1 MTRNAEGSHRLLE
14 TLSSAACIVLY
25 TALVLRA
32 RVLENAEVGAGSVML
47 TNSWRGCSSTERIYA
62 LGGSTS
68 RTLSEHSTQATAR
81 GA

>member
-32 RVLENAEVGAGSVML
+32 RVLENAELVLALDADQQRRVLIDRAIRRGRIDIADAVRALNPGDAAGA
-47 TNSWRGCSSTERIYA
+47 
-62 LGGSTS
+62 
-68 RTLSEHSTQATAR
+68 
-81 GA
+81 